1 MKKNFLYSLTALFVM
16 LFASCSQEEI
26 VSTSGMGSND
36 GVVRLSVNLSD
47 EDFYS
52 RANQSLDVEGYVM
65 RCICQAVDANGTL
78 IEGFNQI
85 TSVTNGTA
93 SFEFEAPAGVAN
105 YLFWADYVEGNDY
118 ETSGSAFYRAEDLT
132 NVGYRLNRNAELFNN
147 QAADAFCASVS
158 ASAITSR
165 VTLKRPFARLTIKQ
179 SRVAEMG
186 LTGLTNIVPTINAG
200 TNFNVA
206 TGEAQERISVR
217 LNDGETL
224 TALTEGDFY
233 FFCYAFAAP
242 ATQTSNTTIIFN
254 DGTTTN
260 QKTVTAQASGMQA
273 LSGNV
278 SIDMTEEQG
287 GGDDGGDD
295 GDDSTINVDLVIDNG
310 YVGEE
315 GGSTEEPG
323 TDPTPSTEMEVGSYV
338 NAAGEVV
345 ATAADAAGIVFA
357 MGAIGDD
364 VPANYPAALQGK
376 TIKAYA
382 VALENVAAS
391 RQQINAEAI
400 AALTVASPV
409 NGTQNTEA
417 LLTAINGS
425 NFATTYSSW
434 VTENATNG
442 ENVSSWYIPALPQLQ
457 QFMNM
462 LFTMGETSATGSE
475 AFRGMSEFAS
485 TNGVMFD
492 RDPIATIYYASCT
505 VNDQGNPSGVRI
517 NVTEG
522 AVTNAQAAG
531 LNVKTG
537 VQSALCRPMFT
548 IFE

>member
-26 VSTSGMGSND
+26 VSTADAGMGDNK
-36 GVVRLSVNLSD
+36 VRLSVNLSD

-52 RANQSLDVEGYVM
+52 RASQSLDVEGYVM
-65 RCICQAVDANGTL
+65 RCICQAVNAEGTL

-105 YLFWADYVEGNDY
+105 YLFWADYVAGTDIEATKSALYNATSLLEVKYNGNKK
-118 ETSGSAFYRAEDLT
+118 AA
-132 NVGYRLNRNAELFNN
+132 LFNN
-147 QAADAFCASVS
+147 PAADAFCAV
-158 ASAITSR
+158 ASAANIGGSI
-165 VTLKRPFARLTIKQ
+165 TLKRPFSRIAIKASDLAQ
-179 SRVAEMG
+179 LG
-186 LTGLTNIVPTINAG
+186 LTGLDIITPNINAAQGYSVLNKTTSAAVTYSLG
-200 TNFNVA
+200 TDETLNVA
-206 TGEAQERISVR
+206 TGDLAFYCYVFPVNNTVTKNTSIKFTSAS
-217 LNDGETL
+217 DETGKTIQL
-224 TALTEGDFY
+224 TAAEMQELSSSPNNAIYLTPDEDQPVQPGDE
-233 FFCYAFAAP
+233 
-242 ATQTSNTTIIFN
+242 
-254 DGTTTN
+254 
-260 QKTVTAQASGMQA
+260 TVK
-273 LSGNV
+273 V
-278 SIDMTEEQG
+278 EI
-287 GGDDGGDD
+287 
-295 GDDSTINVDLVIDNG
+295 VIDNE
-310 YVGEE
+310 YTGEE

-323 TDPTPSTEMEVGSYV
+323 TEPTPSTEMEVGSYV

-357 MGAIGDD
+357 IGAIGND
-364 VPANYPAALQGK
+364 VPANYSAALQGK

-400 AALTVASPV
+400 AAGLTVASPV

-417 LLTAINGS
+417 LLTAISGS

-434 VTENATNG
+434 VTDNATNG

-462 LFTMGETSATGSE
+462 LFTMGETSATGTD
-475 AFRGMSEFAS
+475 AFKGMNEFAL
-485 TNGVMFD
+485 TADGPIFD
-492 RDPIATIYYASCT
+492 RAPIATVYYASCT
-505 VNDQGNPSGVRI
+505 VNDQGNLSGVRI

-531 LNVKTG
+531 LNIKSSA
-537 VQSALCRPMFT
+537 QSALCRPMFT